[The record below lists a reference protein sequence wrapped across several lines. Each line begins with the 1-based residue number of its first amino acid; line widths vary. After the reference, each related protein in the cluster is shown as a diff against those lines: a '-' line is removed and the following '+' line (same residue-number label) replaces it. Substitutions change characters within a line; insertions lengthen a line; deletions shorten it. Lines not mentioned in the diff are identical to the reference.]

1 MGRTGH
7 TAATDANGV
16 SLYSD
21 VHYLETYKV
30 TKSVYEVYLKKFSNV
45 KCYATK
51 KALEEM
57 YKEGKIKNI
66 GVSNFNIRFVDE
78 NEVPFNYVC

>member
-30 TKSVYEVYLKKFSNV
+30 RKSVYEVYLK
-45 KCYATK
+45 
-51 KALEEM
+51 
-57 YKEGKIKNI
+57 
-66 GVSNFNIRFVDE
+66 NFQM
-78 NEVPFNYVC
+78 